1 MGNSRKSKLD
11 SLVCRIE
18 TVLRQHTRQGEHLV
32 AGLSGGA
39 DSVVLLDLL
48 ARLSDTLGFSLGA
61 IHVNHG
67 ISPHAHAWEKFC
79 RNLCECRGIP
89 LEVIRF
95 RIRKEP
101 GTSLEAV
108 ARERRY
114 QAFHKLKAD
123 SVVLAQHLDDQTE
136 TLLLQ
141 LLRGAGVRG
150 LAAMP
155 VIRQKIPSRREP
167 AVLRPLLEVS
177 RDEIERYAQERG
189 LAWVNDESNADIAYS
204 RNFLRHEVLPVLER
218 HFPAYRITCLR
229 TSKHMAE
236 ASALLDEMAESDGQ
250 GCLVPGGIQISGLR
264 TLSLARA
271 RNLLRYVF
279 VKHHAVLPGTA
290 RLDEML
296 RQLRIVGPDTALR
309 FVFGDTEIRCFRG
322 TLHILPV
329 RVPPDKG
336 WRLEWHGERQLPV
349 PGLGG
354 VLRLIRQRGAG
365 IHLPRLTEHPVT
377 VRLRQ
382 GGERLRPDPGRS
394 RRSLKNLL
402 QEAALPPWERE
413 VMPLLYSGE
422 QLVWVPG
429 IGVESDFQAR
439 LDDPGLMVS
448 WECHAGYGFSGISG
462 EHAQPDSLHQAVL
475 SG

>member
-1 MGNSRKSKLD
+1 MENSRKSKPD
-11 SLVCRIE
+11 NLVCRIE

-48 ARLSDTLGFSLGA
+48 ARLSATLGFSLGA

-67 ISPHAHAWEKFC
+67 ISPHAHAWETFC
-79 RNLCECRGIP
+79 RNLCENRGIP
-89 LEVIRF
+89 LEVVRF

-101 GTSLEAV
+101 SASLEAV
-108 ARERRY
+108 ARDRRY
-114 QAFHKLKAD
+114 QAFRKLEAD
-123 SVVLAQHLDDQTE
+123 CIVLAQHLDDQTE

-150 LAAMP
+150 LSAMP
-155 VIRQKIPSRREP
+155 VIRQKLLPRREP

-177 RDEIERYAQERG
+177 RNEIERYAQARG
-189 LAWVNDESNADIAYS
+189 LAWVNDESNADTAYS

-218 HFPAYRITCLR
+218 HFPSYRITCLR
-229 TSKHMAE
+229 TSRHMAE
-236 ASALLDEMAESDGQ
+236 ASALLDELAEADGQ
-250 GCLVPGGIQISGLR
+250 DCLVSGGIQIAGLR
-264 TLSLARA
+264 RLSPARA

-279 VKHHAVLPGTA
+279 VQHHAVLPGTV

-296 RQLRIVGPDTALR
+296 RQLRTVGTDTALR
-309 FVFGDTEIRCFRG
+309 FVFGETEIRCFRG
-322 TLHILPV
+322 VLHILPA
-329 RVPPDKG
+329 RALPDKG

-349 PGLGG
+349 PALGG
-354 VLRLIRQRGAG
+354 VLRLIRQKGTG
-365 IHLPRLTEHPVT
+365 IHLSRLTEHPVT

-382 GGERLRPDPGRS
+382 GGERLRPDSRRS

-413 VMPLLYSGE
+413 TMPLLYSGE
-422 QLVWVPG
+422 TLVWVPG
-429 IGVESDFQAR
+429 IGVESDFQAGP
-439 LDDPGLMVS
+439 DEPGLMVS
-448 WECHAGYGFSGISG
+448 WAYHSVSGFSGNLG
-462 EHAQPDSLHQAVL
+462 EQALPDLHQAVL
-475 SG
+475 PA